1 MKKQIGFTLIEV
13 MIVMAILGLLSAIA
27 YPSYVDYVLRGGVA
41 EATSGLGTK
50 RVQMEQWFQD
60 NRTYV
65 GAPACNEDVTLSTAF
80 QFSCAAVAQGTYTLQ
95 AVGVGKMAG
104 FTYTVNEQNTR
115 TSQVAG
121 VNGWAGSDNCWVG
134 RKGGVCQ

>member
-50 RVQMEQWFQD
+50 RVQMEQWF
-60 NRTYV
+60 
-65 GAPACNEDVTLSTAF
+65 
-80 QFSCAAVAQGTYTLQ
+80 
-95 AVGVGKMAG
+95 
-104 FTYTVNEQNTR
+104 
-115 TSQVAG
+115 
-121 VNGWAGSDNCWVG
+121 
-134 RKGGVCQ
+134 